1 MRENP
6 NNSSVEVEID
16 FSFELESRGKESPA
30 LVTSQPSGTH
40 VFFFVP
46 FILGTMISSRCLVVL
61 DGFWSLSHCQG
72 QGTISNLSWLP

>member
-16 FSFELESRGKESPA
+16 FSFGLESRGKGSPA

-46 FILGTMISSRCLVVL
+46 FILGTI
-61 DGFWSLSHCQG
+61 
-72 QGTISNLSWLP
+72 

>member
-16 FSFELESRGKESPA
+16 FSFGLESRGKGSPA
-30 LVTSQPSGTH
+30 LVASQPSGTH

-46 FILGTMISSRCLVVL
+46 FILGT
-61 DGFWSLSHCQG
+61 DPQG
-72 QGTISNLSWLP
+72 V